1 MHPLFKKPCQLGLY
15 LLMWLPVA
23 AILAY
28 LLAGS
33 GWLTSREAVALAVP
47 LCAVYAFVCLAAWYP
62 CKATPLEHSGFTKL
76 LLTHAITAAALGA
89 FWTYQAKEFAIAL
102 EHFWP
107 RFAGLDQRLV
117 KDYALLWVT
126 GALLY
131 VMSVTFHY
139 VLLAERASREA
150 QARALESRVLA
161 RDAELKALRAQV
173 NPHFLFNC
181 LHSISALTTADAARA
196 REMCILLAD
205 FLRTT
210 LRLGGKENITLE
222 EELALVNSYLA
233 IEKVR
238 FGARVT
244 MEEDVEKDVTGVL
257 IPPLLL
263 QPLVENA
270 IRHGIANLPEGGVIR
285 LSAHRSNDAVT
296 IQVENSFDPDS
307 PSKLKTGLGLDNI
320 RQRLR
325 TRYGDDA
332 SVSIRT
338 ENNSF
343 LVRLRLPAQ
352 VAEVKSETPAEA
364 RGEVR
369 ADVKVEV
376 KII

>member
-1 MHPLFKKPCQLGLY
+1 MHPLFARPRQLGLY
-15 LLMWLPVA
+15 LLMWVPVA
-23 AILAY
+23 AILTY
-28 LLAGS
+28 LLAGT
-33 GWLTSREAVALAVP
+33 GGLGSREAVALAVP
-47 LCAVYAFVCLAAWYP
+47 LCVVYAFVCLAAWYS
-62 CKATPLEHSGFTKL
+62 CKATPLEHTGFNKL
-76 LLTHAITAAALGA
+76 LLTHLTAAAVLGA

-102 EHFWP
+102 AHFWP
-107 RFAGLDQRLV
+107 RFAGLDQRLT

-126 GALLY
+126 GVLLY

-139 VLLAERASREA
+139 VLLAEQASREA
-150 QARALESRVLA
+150 QARALESRILA

-181 LHSISALTTADAARA
+181 LHSISALTTADAGRA

-210 LRLGGKENITLE
+210 LRLGGQENITLE
-222 EELALVNSYLA
+222 EELALVHGYLA

-244 MEEDVEKDVTGVL
+244 MEEDMEKDVTGVL

-285 LSAHRSNDAVT
+285 LSAHRSGDAVT

-338 ENNSF
+338 ENNNF

-352 VAEVKSETPAEA
+352 IAEVKSDVGA
-364 RGEVR
+364 EVR
-369 ADVKVEV
+369 AEV
-376 KII
+376 RAEAKI